1 MNDNKVYLGI
11 DYGGNAVKLGLITT
25 DGVLAGKTSIPTQ
38 DLSEKPDCRSFA
50 NEIAHFVHGMG
61 TYSSELGGVGL
72 AIPGIFTDE
81 AEHFFVPN
89 VQVNWPIFLRYLK
102 QVFGKVEI
110 ATVNDANA
118 AALGEMWMGA
128 GDNAH
133 SILLVTIGS
142 GLGSGLIVDGVVV
155 SGGHGAAGEIG
166 HMAVVPNGRLCKC
179 GRKGCVERYAS
190 ARGLVQTF
198 LEKSKSKK
206 LDHSK
211 FVDIKPSSETD
222 ALSIFKAHELGDPR
236 AHFAVSDMADKLG
249 FALAQVSCVIDPEI
263 ILLGGGVALGADLFI
278 KELREAFKKYALGS
292 CASTPIR
299 TASLESDAGIYGA
312 ARFSMLSHPH
322 DKQERDWLH
331 PDFGL

>member
-1 MNDNKVYLGI
+1 MVENKLYLGI
-11 DYGGNAVKLGLITT
+11 DYGGNAVKLGLITPE
-25 DGVLAGKTSIPTQ
+25 GVLAGKTSIPTQ
-38 DLSEKPDCRSFA
+38 DLMEKSDCRSFA
-50 NEIAHFVHGMG
+50 NEIAQFVHGMG
-61 TYSSELGGVGL
+61 VYSSELGGIGL
-72 AIPGIFTDE
+72 AIPGIFTDDTDQL
-81 AEHFFVPN
+81 FVPN
-89 VQVNWPIFLRYLK
+89 VQANWPIFLDYLK
-102 QVFGKVEI
+102 QVFGKDEI

-128 GDNAH
+128 GDNAQ
-133 SILLVTIGS
+133 SLLLVTIGS

-166 HMAVVPNGRLCKC
+166 HMTVVPNGRLCKC

-198 LEKSKSKK
+198 TEKTRSKK
-206 LDHSK
+206 MDHSK
-211 FVDIKPSSETD
+211 FTDIKPTSETD
-222 ALSIFKAHELGDPR
+222 ALSVFKAFELGDPR
-236 AHFAVSDMADKLG
+236 AEFALSDMADKLG
-249 FALAQVSCVIDPEI
+249 FALAQVSCVADPEI
-263 ILLGGGVALGADLFI
+263 ILLGGGVALGADVFI
-278 KELREAFKKYALGS
+278 KELRESFKNYALGS

-322 DKQERDWLH
+322 DNHERDWLH